1 MGGFP
6 FTRCYHAQEQSN
18 RPVRT
23 QYALALCG
31 ALALSACSSKYAAVP
46 ARLDLAP
53 YGRIAIVAFSTE
65 QTNSGM
71 STLATQRFAEAL
83 CWPVSRVSSC
93 WSLTAADSSL
103 KSFAADADAA
113 AMALALGR
121 EKNVPAVFVGQ
132 LKVSGVKP
140 RGNLSAS
147 GMNVRAAVSAE
158 LTVRLLSTK
167 TGGTMWRS
175 SSAANGTVG
184 RLALSG
190 ALPSVAMRDKEE
202 AYGEVVGQLVTNVT
216 RDLRPYLGQA
226 IASSQPGHQH
236 QPVPEAPSAVPAL
249 ACLTG
254 RWRRREKL
262 GVSGCSRTFDQ
273 RRRQASGAQEMLR
286 LAARRSQ
293 RMSLQDIGRLLR
305 EG

>member
-1 MGGFP
+1 MLRNRL
-6 FTRCYHAQEQSN
+6 T

-23 QYALALCG
+23 QNVLALCG

-65 QTNSGM
+65 QSNSGM

-83 CWPVSRVSSC
+83 LRSQTGVE
-93 WSLTAADSSL
+93 LLELDGADASL
-103 KSFAADADAA
+103 KTFSADADAA

-121 EKNVPAVFVGQ
+121 EKNVPAVFVGH

-140 RGNLSAS
+140 RGNISVS

-184 RLALSG
+184 RIGLSG

-216 RDLRPYLGQA
+216 RDLRPTWVKQ
-226 IASSQPGHQH
+226 
-236 QPVPEAPSAVPAL
+236 
-249 ACLTG
+249 
-254 RWRRREKL
+254 
-262 GVSGCSRTFDQ
+262 
-273 RRRQASGAQEMLR
+273 
-286 LAARRSQ
+286 
-293 RMSLQDIGRLLR
+293 
-305 EG
+305 